1 MNLGEL
7 AGEVCKKIFPILEE
21 KFVGNHTSKIAICT
35 LSSIDLLKEISQSNM
50 MEKIAIVGRLLSENK
65 GIDELVRFV
74 NYNPRLDTIIVCG
87 KEVTGHRTGH
97 ALFCLHKYGTD
108 QNNRIINSTSPDP
121 VLTVSK
127 KEIIQFQNQVKLI
140 DKIGETHLTNSTSLI
155 Q

>member
-1 MNLGEL
+1 MNFSEL
-7 AGEVCKKIFPILEE
+7 AGEVCKKIFPIPEE
-21 KFVGNHTSKIAICT
+21 KFAGNHTSKIAICT
-35 LSSIDLLKEISQSNM
+35 LSSIDLLKEISQSDM
-50 MEKIAIVGRLLSENK
+50 MEKIVIVGRLLSENK
-65 GIDELVRFV
+65 GIDEMVRFV
-74 NYNPRLDTIIVCG
+74 NYNPGLDTIIVCG

-97 ALFCLHKYGTD
+97 ALFCLHTYGTD

-140 DKIGETHLTNSTSLI
+140 DKIGETHLTNIISLI

>member
-65 GIDELVRFV
+65 GIDEMVRFV
-74 NYNPRLDTIIVCG
+74 NQRPGLDTIIVCG

-140 DKIGETHLTNSTSLI
+140 DKIGEMHLPNITSLI

>member
-21 KFVGNHTSKIAICT
+21 KFAGNHTSKIAICT

-74 NYNPRLDTIIVCG
+74 NYNSGLDTIIVCG

-140 DKIGETHLTNSTSLI
+140 DKIGETHLPNITSLI

>member
-1 MNLGEL
+1 MNFSEL
-7 AGEVCKKIFPILEE
+7 AGEVCKKIFPIPEE
-21 KFVGNHTSKIAICT
+21 KFAGNQTSSIAICT
-35 LSSIDLLKEISQSNM
+35 LSSIDLLKEISRSNM

-74 NYNPRLDTIIVCG
+74 NQHPRLDTIIVCG

-97 ALFCLHKYGTD
+97 ALFCLHKYGAD

-127 KEIIQFQNQVKLI
+127 KEIIQFQNQIKLI
-140 DKIGETHLTNSTSLI
+140 DKIGETHLTNITPLI

>member
-21 KFVGNHTSKIAICT
+21 KFAGNHTSKIAICT

-140 DKIGETHLTNSTSLI
+140 DKIGETHLPNITSLI